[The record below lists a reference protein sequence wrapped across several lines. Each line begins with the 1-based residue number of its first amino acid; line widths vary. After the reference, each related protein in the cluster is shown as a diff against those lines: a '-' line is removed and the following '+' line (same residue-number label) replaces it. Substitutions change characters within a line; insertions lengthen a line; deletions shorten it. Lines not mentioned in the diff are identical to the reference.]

1 MMEDEILRPS
11 EDELMQR
18 EEKCRKAIKTVVR
31 AILMRLF
38 VTGLLIWVVF
48 QTSMELW
55 VIGMMVFVLIINL
68 SGLLPLGQE
77 LKKQRRLLKEIMD
90 QYE

>member
-1 MMEDEILRPS
+1 MEMEHRPT
-11 EDELMQR
+11 ENELMER
-18 EEKCRKAIKTVVR
+18 EEKCRKDLKTVAK
-31 AILMRLF
+31 AIAMRLF

-55 VIGMMVFVLIINL
+55 IIGLMAFVLLINL
-68 SGLLPLGQE
+68 SGLLPLGAE
-77 LKKQRRLLKEIMD
+77 LKKCTRELKSIMD